1 MLYPGHSA
9 EDDYPALER
18 RLPGVA
24 LPVVHTWEGPTEHDV
39 AALRALGAEEPLR
52 AAALRARDHTPDAVM
67 WACTSGSFVYGP
79 EGVHV
84 QAGWIADA
92 AGTPASSTSLALL
105 AALDHLGAR
114 RVAVAASYPAVVT
127 GHLEA
132 VLASA
137 GVEVTA
143 VTHADV
149 PSGEDAGRLAPDDV
163 VRMVGGVERPPGTQA
178 VVVPDTALRTTDL
191 LPRLEVETGL
201 PVVTANQATAWYGLR
216 LAGWTG
222 TAPDL
227 GTLFAPGGR
236 GPSAAAPGG

>member
-1 MLYPGHSA
+1 MPTVVMLYPGHSA

-24 LPVVHTWEGPTEHDV
+24 LPVVHTWEGPTAHDV
-39 AALRALGAEEPLR
+39 AALRSLGAEEPLR
-52 AAALRARDHTPDAVM
+52 AAAGRARDLAPDAVM

-79 EGVHV
+79 QGVHA
-84 QAGWIADA
+84 QAGWVADA
-92 AGTPASSTSLALL
+92 AGVPASSTTLALL

-114 RVAVAASYPAVVT
+114 RVAVAATYPAAVT
-127 GHLEA
+127 DHLTDLVA
-132 VLASA
+132 DA
-137 GVEVTA
+137 GVEVAA

-149 PSGEDAGRLAPDDV
+149 PSGEDAGRLDPDAV
-163 VRMVGGVERPPGTQA
+163 VAMVAGVARPSGTQA
-178 VVVPDTALRTTDL
+178 VVVPDTALRTTGL
-191 LPRLEVETGL
+191 LPRLEAEVGV

-227 GTLFAPGGR
+227 GTLFAR
-236 GPSAAAPGG
+236 

>member
-18 RLPGVA
+18 RLPGIA

-52 AAALRARDHTPDAVM
+52 VAARRARDHDPDAVM

-79 EGVHV
+79 EGIHT
-84 QAGWIADA
+84 QAGWIADG

-105 AALDHLGAR
+105 AALEHLGAR
-114 RVAVAASYPAVVT
+114 RVAVAATYPAAVT
-127 GHLEA
+127 AHLGA

-137 GVEVTA
+137 GVEVMA

-149 PSGEDAGRLAPDDV
+149 PSGEDAGRLSPDEV
-163 VRMVGGVERPPGTQA
+163 VRLVGGVSRPAGTQA

-191 LPRLEVETGL
+191 LTRLEEEVGM

-216 LAGWTG
+216 LAGWDG
-222 TAPDL
+222 TATGL
-227 GTLFAPGGR
+227 GALFAR
-236 GPSAAAPGG
+236 